1 MIQEMPSGLAIG
13 KAEITR
19 PRRLETCPRWTF
31 QFTRGIQGLIAI
43 ESLWED
49 LADSD
54 PHLAFYQCP
63 AWAHAYL
70 EHLAPDPEALVWVTG
85 WRDRQLELVL
95 PLEQVGSDLCLLRHD
110 HMTLADAL
118 APGLDDAVWPQL
130 RAWMSGPDGPG
141 NVRLRF
147 PAIPS
152 HAVLERWLGLFPEPL
167 ALQRNLD
174 GSAWLSCDRSYSEIL
189 KGASANHRSD
199 LSRGLKRAAKLGTL
213 LYESF
218 SHPDELAAALPHF
231 LSIEAS
237 GWKGKQGGAVACKAE
252 LVAFYKALCSSLGI
266 RQHCEIDL
274 LWLGNDPIATIFWFR
289 TGGILH
295 LQKIAYLEEHS
306 ELGPGRL
313 IMAEAL
319 QRTCADPSLHGVSF
333 ITRCPWADGWRTEI
347 TPAREWTLFPDTWRG
362 RLALTLDRA
371 KLFLKNRLRSL
382 LKKPTAQA
390 GSTHVIS
397 LSRDS

>member
-1 MIQEMPSGLAIG
+1 MIQEIPSGLAIG

-118 APGLDDAVWPQL
+118 APSLDNAVWPQL

-141 NVRLRF
+141 NMRLRF

-152 HAVLERWLGLFPEPL
+152 HAVLERWLGLFPESL

-189 KGASANHRSD
+189 KGASANHRSN

-252 LVAFYKALCSSLGI
+252 LVVAKSISSGSEPTPLRRSSGSEPEAFCTCRKSLTLRSTANWGRVDSSWPKRCNEPAPTPPCMESVSSPDARGRTAGARKLRRLASGRCSRILGAAA
-266 RQHCEIDL
+266 
-274 LWLGNDPIATIFWFR
+274 WLSPWIAPNFSS
-289 TGGILH
+289 
-295 LQKIAYLEEHS
+295 KIA
-306 ELGPGRL
+306 
-313 IMAEAL
+313 
-319 QRTCADPSLHGVSF
+319 
-333 ITRCPWADGWRTEI
+333 
-347 TPAREWTLFPDTWRG
+347 
-362 RLALTLDRA
+362 
-371 KLFLKNRLRSL
+371 
-382 LKKPTAQA
+382 
-390 GSTHVIS
+390 
-397 LSRDS
+397 